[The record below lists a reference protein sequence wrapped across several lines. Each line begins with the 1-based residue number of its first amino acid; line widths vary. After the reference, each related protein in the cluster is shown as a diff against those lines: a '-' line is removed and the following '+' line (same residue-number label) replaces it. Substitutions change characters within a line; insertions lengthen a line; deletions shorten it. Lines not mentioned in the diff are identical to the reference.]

1 MQIPSSLSLAL
12 GLALLLLWSCGTNG
26 GTDKNLHYSDVENPP
41 TKEGFQGDASLFA
54 ANAQRFYD
62 AGDYLA
68 ALQQF
73 RKQLEKDPT
82 AVDGRLGEAY
92 SLYKLGVNLAA
103 RGAYKEANRRLE
115 EALDNFEKLSREI
128 PMERDTLEGDGY
140 GWKVRLGL
148 ALSER
153 ALGALAKRQWDRI
166 HSAILSMEDPSEV
179 IKARAAQ
186 KVLLKRR
193 VDYNERALEHFRE
206 LAAMGHPAPDVILN
220 VADMELIAGN
230 ESLAERYYLSYRDI
244 ARRSV
249 ESWDRRQRE
258 APDQI
263 ESKNELER
271 VLSTIE
277 AKRRSAVEKLVKVL
291 ERLAEMRFDRGEYA
305 EAASL
310 IEEALKAQPDL
321 VRLHVP
327 MAEILEKQGKYRAA
341 LEHID
346 IYLRSLDSF
355 DENAKKA
362 AKLRSRLLDELKS
375 AN

>member
-1 MQIPSSLSLAL
+1 MQIPSSL
-12 GLALLLLWSCGTNG
+12 GLALTLLLLCGCGTGG

-41 TKEGFQGDASLFA
+41 TNEGFQGDATLFA

-62 AGDYLA
+62 AGEYLA

-103 RGAYKEANRRLE
+103 RGAYHESNRRLE
-115 EALDNFEKLSREI
+115 EALDNFEKLSAEI

-140 GWKVRLGL
+140 GWKIRLGL

-153 ALGALAKRQWDRI
+153 ALGALAKLQWDRI
-166 HSAILSMEDPSEV
+166 HSAILSMKDPTEV
-179 IKARAAQ
+179 AKAGAAQ

-220 VADMELIAGN
+220 LGDMELIAGN
-230 ESLAERYYLSYRDI
+230 DSRAERNYLAYRDL

-249 ESWDRRQRE
+249 QSWDRRQRE

-271 VLSTIE
+271 VLATIE

-291 ERLAEMRFDRGEYA
+291 ERLAEMKFKRGEYA

-310 IEEALKAQPDL
+310 LEEALKTQPDL

-327 MAEILEKQGKYRAA
+327 MAEILEKQGEYQAA

-346 IYLRSLDSF
+346 IYLRSLDEF

-362 AKLRSRLLDELKS
+362 AKLRSQLVDKMKS
-375 AN
+375 TN

>member
-1 MQIPSSLSLAL
+1 MQIPSFRLL
-12 GLALLLLWSCGTNG
+12 GLTLLLLCGCGTNG

-62 AGDYLA
+62 AGEYLA

-73 RKQLEKDPT
+73 RKQLEKDPS

-92 SLYKLGVNLAA
+92 SLYKLGVTLAA

-115 EALDNFEKLSREI
+115 EALDNFERLGAEVT
-128 PMERDTLEGDGY
+128 MESDTLEGDGY
-140 GWKVRLGL
+140 GWKARLGL

-153 ALGALAKRQWDRI
+153 ALGALAKLQWDRI
-166 HSAILSMEDPSEV
+166 HNAILSMDDPSEV
-179 IKARAAQ
+179 TKARAAQ
-186 KVLLKRR
+186 KILLKRR
-193 VDYNERALEHFRE
+193 ADYNERALEHFRE

-220 VADMELIAGN
+220 LGDMELVVGN
-230 ESLAERYYLSYRDI
+230 DSLAEKHYLAYRDI
-244 ARRSV
+244 ARRSI
-249 ESWDRRQRE
+249 ESWDIRQRK

-271 VLSTIE
+271 VLAAIE
-277 AKRRSAVEKLVKVL
+277 SKRRSAVEKLVKVL
-291 ERLAEMRFDRGEYA
+291 ERLAEMRFKRGEYP
-305 EAASL
+305 EAATL
-310 IEEALKAQPDL
+310 IEEALRTQPDL

-327 MAEILEKQGKYRAA
+327 MAEILEKQGEYRQA

-346 IYLRSLDSF
+346 AYLRSLDSF

-362 AKLRSRLLDELKS
+362 AKLRSRLLDAMKG